1 MSNPSSP
8 TLDEVTGNVV
18 EEILQERADEVEREM
33 TGEGNQEKALEV
45 VLEEIEVMVEE
56 GEAKAFYS
64 HKGAEVF

>member
-8 TLDEVTGNVV
+8 TLVEVIGNVV
-18 EEILQERADEVEREM
+18 DEILQERADEVEREM

-45 VLEEIEVMVEE
+45 MPKEIEVVVED

-64 HKGAEVF
+64 HKGA